1 MLYTYSI
8 KIYYTHVIRDLR
20 DNMFATH
27 YEFVDYSFLVGS
39 YMYITGKLESI
50 NMKQL

>member
-20 DNMFATH
+20 DMFTTH

-39 YMYITGKLESI
+39 FTHITGKLESI